1 VEAGRVHD
9 ELLATGW
16 LVGRV
21 LGGVVVIIVLGQQW
35 ATLDKMTRRLLLLS
49 ISGFIHLDQLLLA
62 CDKLLVNSNVLKQF
76 DSLAF
81 VVRRKLKI

>member
-1 VEAGRVHD
+1 VEAGRVYD
-9 ELLATGW
+9 ELLAMGW

-21 LGGVVVIIVLGQQW
+21 LGGVVMIIVLGQQR

-62 CDKLLVNSNVLKQF
+62 CDKLLGNSNVL
-76 DSLAF
+76 
-81 VVRRKLKI
+81 